1 MTSPVI
7 QFKRGDFV
15 NLPPLQAGE
24 PALTLDT
31 FEFYIGIN
39 STSEGNKFFGSHR
52 YWTREESSTGSGVNL
67 VEGTG
72 NGSNYLTLKSPDSLA
87 GITTYTFPASP
98 EDGYFLRTNADGTL
112 EWASVSAGASFSN
125 AYLDGT
131 VFTGI
136 STFQGQVQITD
147 DTQSTDKDTGALIIE
162 GGVGIEKNLNVGGDL
177 KVTGVSTFVGS
188 VTFEGGTIN
197 LGDSATDNINV
208 VGEFISNL
216 VPNVDDSYDLGISTQ
231 RWRNANFSG
240 ISTFNNVTVGGAT
253 TALLVQG
260 DTRIIGILTVGSAS
274 VTFSGVNNQ
283 IAGVTTFTGFADLN
297 EGLNVD
303 GHSELD
309 DLNVSGVST
318 FSGLIEGNGGL
329 DITGHSEL
337 DDLNVSGIVTSAN
350 LNVTGDT
357 TLGDSSGDSLTI
369 NATAT
374 FNAPVVFEGGITG
387 TISTAT
393 RSTTVDTVLTGT
405 NAEYYPTFVSDSP
418 TTEGQTVRTDGDI
431 SYNPSTN
438 TLTVPNIKTEII
450 KHSTGIQAIA
460 LDSSGNVGVSSNLTV
475 TGNLFV
481 NGSTTQVNTEVL
493 NVKDSLIDLAKI
505 DDGSGNL
512 IAPTSDSN
520 IDVGLLLNYYTDS
533 AKKAAVYWD
542 DSAARI
548 AIASDV
554 SENNSVL
561 LANAYAALEV
571 GSLWVNDCAGQSQ
584 VISCD
589 NGVRKLEN
597 ITIDAGTF

>member
-15 NLPPLQAGE
+15 NLPSLQAGE

-52 YWTREESSTGSGVNL
+52 YWSREDVGKGSGVNL

-72 NGSNYLTLKSPDSLA
+72 GSNYITLASPSTLA

-98 EDGYFLRTNADGTL
+98 EDGYFLKTNADGTL
-112 EWASVSAGASFSN
+112 EWESVSAGASFTN
-125 AYLDGT
+125 AYLDST
-131 VFTGI
+131 VLTGI
-136 STFQGQVQITD
+136 STFEGQVQITD
-147 DTQSTDKDTGALIIE
+147 DTQSTDKDTGALIVE

-216 VPNVDDSYDLGISTQ
+216 VPNDDDTYDVGIGTQ

-260 DTRIIGILTVGSAS
+260 DTRIIGILTVGEAS
-274 VTFSGVNNQ
+274 VTFSGVNNE
-283 IAGVTTFTGFADLN
+283 IAGITTFSDFADFQ
-297 EGLNVD
+297 D
-303 GHSELD
+303 GVNIDGQTELD
-309 DLNVSGVST
+309 DV
-318 FSGLIEGNGGL
+318 
-329 DITGHSEL
+329 
-337 DDLNVSGIVTSAN
+337 NVSGIVTTSD

-357 TLGDSSGDSLTI
+357 TLGDGSGDELTI
-369 NATAT
+369 NATTT

-393 RSTTVDTVLTGT
+393 RSTSIDTTETGID
-405 NAEYYPTFVSDSP
+405 AEFYPTFVSIS
-418 TTEGQTVRTDGDI
+418 TTTDAQTVRTDGDI
-431 SYNPSTN
+431 SYNPDTN
-438 TLTVPNIKTEII
+438 TLTVPNLKTENI
-450 KHSTGIQAIA
+450 KHSSGTQAIA
-460 LDSSGNVGVSSNLTV
+460 IDSSGNVGVSSNLTV
-475 TGNLFV
+475 SGNLFV
-481 NGSTTQVNTEVL
+481 NGSTTQVNTTTL
-493 NVKDSLIDLAKI
+493 NVKDSLIDLGLV
-505 DDGSGNL
+505 DDGNGNL
-512 IAPTSDSN
+512 IQPSADAN
-520 IDVGLLLNYYTDS
+520 IDIGILLSYYTNS

-548 AIASDV
+548 AIASEV
-554 SENNSVL
+554 SETNSIL
-561 LANAYAALEV
+561 TASAYAALEV
-571 GSLWVNDCAGQSQ
+571 GGLWVNDCAGQSQ
-584 VISCD
+584 VISCAD
-589 NGVRKLEN
+589 GVRKLEN